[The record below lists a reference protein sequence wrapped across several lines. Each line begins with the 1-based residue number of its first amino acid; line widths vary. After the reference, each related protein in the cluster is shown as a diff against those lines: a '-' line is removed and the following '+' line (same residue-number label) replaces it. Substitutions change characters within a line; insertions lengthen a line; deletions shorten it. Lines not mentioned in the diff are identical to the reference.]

1 MLYHDIPKNFMVWLY
16 PPPGEPGGASLSATR
31 FMKDYQFRLVA
42 TPNELM
48 EKIYIFESGLDDRVI
63 EFLKLMLRLQ
73 ANETANPIEG
83 EFLFAKADAPSSP
96 EPAIY
101 FQIVKAGGNNGLR
114 IPLEKYQKL
123 SGSLAAK
130 LSKIAPPR
138 DKWSRVDQEFAKT
151 LLGNDT

>member
-1 MLYHDIPKNFMVWLY
+1 MLYHDMQKNFMVWLW
-16 PPPGEPGGASLSATR
+16 PPPGEPGDDSLSPMR

-48 EKIYIFESGLDDRVI
+48 EKIYIFDCGLDDRVL
-63 EFLKLMLRLQ
+63 EFLKLILRMQ

-96 EPAIY
+96 DPAIY
-101 FQIVKAGGNNGLR
+101 FQVLKADGINGLR
-114 IPLEKYQKL
+114 LPLDKYQKL
-123 SGSLAAK
+123 SESLAAK

-138 DKWSRVDQEFAKT
+138 DKWSRVDQEFAKS